1 MKNLTFA
8 KLMMIVMMAI
18 LPMSFFAQ
26 KKQNLPVERYFYIFA
41 DGGLS
46 INHTDL
52 ANYGFI
58 PFAQNGKF
66 VFNDGYVFKNF
77 DGEVGI
83 GYQIGKVIGINGRFG
98 TGTLGGEKHNQLLTP
113 INGTTDYSDLKLIK
127 TTFMEANVNLTFNL
141 TNLFFGYN
149 PRRVFNFI
157 PHIGFGGI
165 RYHAGAVQRMLTTE
179 AEGTGANILDAKKD
193 AELTYTVPVGLE
205 LNFNV
210 SRMLDIYLDY
220 TFTWAGNDKL
230 DQVQKVFYPE
240 GPTGKR
246 VIDDIQVV
254 NDMYSHLNLGLR
266 LKFNKKPCDIETM
279 AANADQITMKTN
291 PDPLEEHDGKVC
303 FDVIFT
309 VPANYF
315 EKEAVMNITPTMAYN
330 GGQVVLD
337 PVTFVG
343 EKVNTANADFQVNY
357 KNGGE
362 FTKHYCTDFVPEME
376 SGKLMGNP
384 MFYVYNGT
392 IYPTQDEIV
401 KNTYFTQGG
410 DRVITD
416 GVVVTVVKCEV
427 DNVKAVVSDNS
438 VNVSWNGNAES
449 YDVFIGHEFNNVA
462 TVTGV
467 KGNRYVFENVEP
479 GDYVVYV
486 KANCPKG
493 ATSEWQ
499 GGATATIQAP
509 RLPIAIFY
517 FDYNSSNLKANTKL
531 NKEAAKAI
539 AAKLAAGEAING
551 FEIEG
556 WASPEGELELNN
568 NRANDRA
575 DAADKAIKAQL
586 KKVKLN
592 EKDFTFSAQ
601 GFGPDWNKFIELVQ
615 ASNIADKDQ
624 IVRGIQNSKNREKEI
639 KNMINV
645 YPELEKDILPL
656 IRRAEVFVK

>member
-58 PFAQNGKF
+58 PFVQNGKF
-66 VFNDGYVFKNF
+66 VANDGYVFKNF
-77 DGEVGI
+77 DGEIGL
-83 GYQIGKVIGINGRFG
+83 GYQLGKVIGINGRFG
-98 TGTLGGEKHNQLLTP
+98 TGTLGGEKHSQMLTP
-113 INGTTDYSDLKLIK
+113 INGTVDYSDLQLVK
-127 TTFMEANVNLTFNL
+127 TTFMEANLNLTFNL

-157 PHIGFGGI
+157 PHIGIGGI
-165 RYHAGAVQRMLTTE
+165 RYHAGAVNQLGEKATDPTTTLLT
-179 AEGTGANILDAKKD
+179 NKSD
-193 AELTYTVPVGLE
+193 AEMTFTVPVGAE

-220 TFTWAGNDKL
+220 TFNWAGNDKL

-240 GPTGKR
+240 GAAGKR

-279 AANADQITMKTN
+279 AANADQITMRSN
-291 PDPLEEHDGKVC
+291 PDPLEEHDGQVC

-315 EKEAVMNITPTMAYN
+315 EKEAVMNITPTITYN

-343 EKVNTANADFQVNY
+343 QSVNTANADFQVNY
-357 KNGGE
+357 KAGGE
-362 FTKHYCTDFVPEME
+362 FTKHYCTAFVPEME

-416 GVVVTVVKCEV
+416 GVIVSVVKCEV

-438 VNVSWNGNAES
+438 INVSWNGNAES
-449 YDVFIGHEFNNVA
+449 YDVFMGQEFNNVA

-467 KGNRYVFENVEP
+467 QGNRYVFENVEP

-486 KANCPKG
+486 KANCKKG
-493 ATSEWQ
+493 ATSDWQ
-499 GGATATIQAP
+499 GGATATVQAP

-517 FDYNSSNLKANTKL
+517 FDYNSSNLKANTKM
-531 NKEAAKAI
+531 NKEAIKAI
-539 AAKLAAGEAING
+539 AAYLAAGNTIEG
-551 FEIEG
+551 FEVEG

-568 NRANDRA
+568 NLANERAA
-575 DAADKAIKAQL
+575 AADKAIKAQL

-592 EKDFTFSAQ
+592 EKNFTFSAQ

-624 IVRGIQNSKNREKEI
+624 IVRVIQNSKNREQEI

>member
-46 INHTDL
+46 VNHTDL

-58 PFAQNGKF
+58 PFVQNGKF

-77 DGEVGI
+77 DGEIGL
-83 GYQIGKVIGINGRFG
+83 GYQLGKVIGINGRFG
-98 TGTLGGEKHNQLLTP
+98 TGTLGGEKHSQLLTP
-113 INGTTDYSDLKLIK
+113 INGTADYSDLKLVK

-165 RYHAGAVQRMLTTE
+165 RYHAGAVQHMLTTT
-179 AEGTGANILDAKKD
+179 EGTGANLLDAKKD

-240 GPTGKR
+240 GITGKR

-279 AANADQITMKTN
+279 AANADQIAMRTN

-315 EKEAVMNITPTMAYN
+315 EKEAVMNITPTIAYN

-343 EKVNTANADFQVNY
+343 EKVNTADADFQVNY
-357 KNGGE
+357 KAGGE

-376 SGKLMGNP
+376 SGKLMSNP

-392 IYPTQDEIV
+392 IYPTQEEIV

-416 GVVVTVVKCEV
+416 GVIVSVVKCEV
-427 DNVKAVVSDNS
+427 DNVKAVVSDQS

-449 YDVFIGHEFNNVA
+449 YDVFIGKEFNNVA

-486 KANCPKG
+486 KANCQKG

-499 GGATATIQAP
+499 GGATANVQAP

-531 NKEAAKAI
+531 NKEAAKAV

-551 FEIEG
+551 FEVEG

-568 NRANDRA
+568 NLANDRA
-575 DAADKAIKAQL
+575 AAADKAIKAQM

-624 IVRGIQNSKNREKEI
+624 IVRVIQNSKNREQEI

>member
-1 MKNLTFA
+1 MKKNLTFA
-8 KLMMIVMMAI
+8 KLVMIVMMAI

-46 INHTDL
+46 VNHTDL

-58 PFAQNGKF
+58 PFVQDGQF
-66 VFNDGYVFKNF
+66 VFNDGYVFKNYS
-77 DGEVGI
+77 GEIGL

-98 TGTLGGEKHNQLLTP
+98 TGTLGGEKHSQLLTP
-113 INGTTDYSDLKLIK
+113 IDGTLDYSDLKLVK
-127 TTFMEANVNLTFNL
+127 TTFMEANLNLTFNL

-165 RYHAGAVQRMLTTE
+165 RYHAGAVQHMLTTT
-179 AEGTGANILDAKKD
+179 EGTGANLLDAKTD
-193 AELTYTVPVGLE
+193 AEMTFTVPVGLE
-205 LNFNV
+205 LNFNI

-220 TFTWAGNDKL
+220 TFTWTGNDKL

-240 GPTGKR
+240 GMTGKR

-279 AANADQITMKTN
+279 AANADQITMRSN

-309 VPANYF
+309 VPAEYF
-315 EKEAVMNITPTMAYN
+315 EKEAVMNITPTLAYN
-330 GGQVVLD
+330 GGQVVLE

-343 EKVNTANADFQVNY
+343 EKVKADNADFQVNY
-357 KNGGE
+357 KTGGE

-392 IYPTQDEIV
+392 IYPTQEEIV

-416 GVVVTVVKCEV
+416 GVIVSVVKCEV
-427 DNVKAVVSDNS
+427 DNVKVVVSDQS
-438 VNVSWNGNAES
+438 VTVSWKGNAES
-449 YDVFIGHEFNNVA
+449 YDVFLGQEFNNVA
-462 TVTGV
+462 SVTGV
-467 KGNRYVFENVEP
+467 QGNRYVFENVEP
-479 GDYVVYV
+479 GDYVAYV
-486 KANCPKG
+486 KANCQKG

-499 GGATATIQAP
+499 GGATGTVLP
-509 RLPIAIFY
+509 ERKPIAMFY
-517 FDYNSSNLKANTKL
+517 FDYNSSNLKTNAKL
-531 NKEAAKAI
+531 NKEAAQAV
-539 AAKLAAGEAING
+539 AAKLAAGEAVNG

-568 NRANDRA
+568 NLANERA
-575 DAADKAIKAQL
+575 AAAEKAIKAQM

-624 IVRGIQNSKNREKEI
+624 IVRVIQNSKNREQEI

-656 IRRAEVFVK
+656 IRRAEIFVK

>member
-1 MKNLTFA
+1 MKKHLTFS

-18 LPMSFFAQ
+18 LPLSFYAQ
-26 KKQNLPVERYFYIFA
+26 KKQNVPVERYFYIFA
-41 DGGLS
+41 EGGLS
-46 INHTDL
+46 VNHTDL
-52 ANYGFI
+52 ANYGFV
-58 PFAQNGKF
+58 PFYQDGKF
-66 VFNDGYVFKNF
+66 VANDGYVFRNF
-77 DGEVGI
+77 DGALGI
-83 GYQIGKVIGINGRFG
+83 GYQLGKVIGINAKYG
-98 TGTLGGEKHNQLLTP
+98 TGTLGGEKRGQLLTS
-113 INGTTDYSDLKLIK
+113 NGGTTDYLNLQLEK
-127 TTFMEANVNLTFNL
+127 TTFMEANLNFTFNL

-157 PHIGFGGI
+157 PHIGVGGI
-165 RYHAGAVQRMLTTE
+165 RYHAGKVNQLVD
-179 AEGTGANILDAKKD
+179 DAPATSLLPAKND
-193 AELTYTVPVGLE
+193 AEMALTVPVGAE

-210 SRMLDIYLDY
+210 GRKLDIFLDY

-230 DQVQKVFYPE
+230 DQVEKVFYPE
-240 GPTGKR
+240 GSAGKR
-246 VIDDIQVV
+246 IIDDIQVV
-254 NDMYSHLNLGLR
+254 NDMYSHINLGLR
-266 LKFNKKPCDIETM
+266 FKFNKKPCDIETM
-279 AANADQITMKTN
+279 AANANQIGMRTN
-291 PDPLEEHDGKVC
+291 PDPLVEEDGKVC

-309 VPANYF
+309 VPGEYF
-315 EKEAVMNITPTMAYN
+315 EKDAVMNITPTMTYN

-343 EKVNTANADFQVNY
+343 QNVNNPNADFQVNY

-392 IYPTQDEIV
+392 IYPTQDEIA

-416 GVVVTVVKCEV
+416 GVVVPVVKCEV

-438 VNVSWNGNAES
+438 INVSWNGNAES
-449 YDVFIGHEFNNVA
+449 YDVFMGKEFNNVA

-467 KGNRYVFENVEP
+467 QGNRYVFENVEP

-486 KANCPKG
+486 KANCKKG

-509 RLPIAIFY
+509 REPIAIFY
-517 FDYNSSNLKANTKL
+517 FDYNSSNLKPNTKM
-531 NKEAAKAI
+531 NKEAIKAI
-539 AAKLAAGEAING
+539 AAYLAAGNTIEG
-551 FEIEG
+551 FEVEG

-568 NRANDRA
+568 NLANDRA

-592 EKDFTFSAQ
+592 ENNFTFSAK
-601 GFGPDWNKFIELVQ
+601 GFGPDWDKFIELVQ
-615 ASNIADKDQ
+615 NSNIADKDQ
-624 IVRGIQNSKNREKEI
+624 IVRVIQNSKNREQEI